1 MTSTPQAP
9 FVMKPV
15 HISRRSR
22 FIIKLLRNLMRPWLA
37 WLVKGSHA
45 RIARM
50 QLLTASRP
58 CRNSYGLPLE
68 YRVIGAADGGIS
80 GHLAGSISDTHKN
93 AILYIH
99 GGAFILPAAPDV
111 QIRMMCKLC
120 RDTDSVGFGVDYR
133 LAPSSKF
140 PAALDDCESAYRAL
154 LDAGFDPKRIA
165 IVGES
170 AGGNLTLGV
179 LQRIRKNGWPMPAC
193 AVPISP
199 ATDLGRSHGLPSR
212 TNRAKSDPI
221 LPAAALYRVDDFY
234 SGTHDASDPELSP
247 LFADFRGFPPL
258 YFLASDNEILRDD
271 SVLCARRASEAGVD
285 TTLDIWPE
293 LPHAFPLFSAMF
305 PEANESHKD
314 MAAFIKKHIS

>member
-1 MTSTPQAP
+1 MPQSP

-22 FIIKLLRNLMRPWLA
+22 FIIKLLRTLMRPWLA

-68 YRVIGAADGGIS
+68 YRVIGAADGGVS
-80 GHLAGSISDTHKN
+80 GHFAGSTTDTQKN

-120 RDTDSVGFGVDYR
+120 RDMDAVGFGVDYR

-140 PAALDDCESAYRAL
+140 PAALDDCERAYRAL
-154 LDAGFDPKRIA
+154 LDLGFDPKRIA

-179 LQRIRKNGWPMPAC
+179 LQRIRKRGWPMPAC

-212 TNRAKSDPI
+212 TTRMKSDPI
-221 LPAAALYRVDDFY
+221 LPASALYRVDDFY

-271 SVLCARRASEAGVD
+271 SVLCARRAIEAGVD
-285 TTLDIWPE
+285 TRLDVWPE

-305 PEANESHKD
+305 PEAVESHRD
-314 MAAFIKKHIS
+314 MVAFMKKFIP